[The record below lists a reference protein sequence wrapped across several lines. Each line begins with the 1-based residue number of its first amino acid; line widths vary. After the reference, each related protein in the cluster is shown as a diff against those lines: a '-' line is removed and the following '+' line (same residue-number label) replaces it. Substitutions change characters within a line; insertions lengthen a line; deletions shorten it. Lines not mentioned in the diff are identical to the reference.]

1 MIIFMTIK
9 LHYKMDEEIYHY
21 VHFFGDMTLN
31 DLSYQIAVNIRQL
44 NLHKK
49 IIIIALINE
58 FFNEIAI
65 IRENE
70 YGRYF

>member
-1 MIIFMTIK
+1 MA
-9 LHYKMDEEIYHY
+9 
-21 VHFFGDMTLN
+21 LN

-49 IIIIALINE
+49 IIIIAFINE

-70 YGRYF
+70 YGRYFSI

>member
-1 MIIFMTIK
+1 
-9 LHYKMDEEIYHY
+9 MDDEIYNY
-21 VHFFGDMTLN
+21 VHFFGDMALN

-49 IIIIALINE
+49 IIITAFINE

-70 YGRYF
+70 YGRYFSI

>member
-1 MIIFMTIK
+1 
-9 LHYKMDEEIYHY
+9 MDDEIYNY
-21 VHFFGDMTLN
+21 VHFFGDMALY

-49 IIIIALINE
+49 IIIIAFINE

-70 YGRYF
+70 YGRYFSI

>member
-1 MIIFMTIK
+1 
-9 LHYKMDEEIYHY
+9 MDDEIYNC
-21 VHFFGDMTLN
+21 VHFFGDMALN

-70 YGRYF
+70 YCRYF

>member
-1 MIIFMTIK
+1 
-9 LHYKMDEEIYHY
+9 MDHEIYYY
-21 VHFFGDMTLN
+21 VHFFGDMALN

-70 YGRYF
+70 YGRYFTF

>member
-1 MIIFMTIK
+1 MG
-9 LHYKMDEEIYHY
+9 DEIYNY
-21 VHFFGDMTLN
+21 VHFFGDMALN

-49 IIIIALINE
+49 IIIIAFINE

-70 YGRYF
+70 YGRYFSI

>member
-1 MIIFMTIK
+1 
-9 LHYKMDEEIYHY
+9 MDDEIYNY
-21 VHFFGDMTLN
+21 VHFFGDMALN

-49 IIIIALINE
+49 IIIIAFINE

-70 YGRYF
+70 YGRYFSI